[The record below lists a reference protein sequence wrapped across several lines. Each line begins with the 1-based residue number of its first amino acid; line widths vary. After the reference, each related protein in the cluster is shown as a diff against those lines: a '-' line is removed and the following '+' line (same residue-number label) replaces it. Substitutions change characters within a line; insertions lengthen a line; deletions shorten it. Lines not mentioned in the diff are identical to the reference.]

1 MSKFTLAD
9 LINASEAYLGE
20 PLVSCKTLQKIN
32 NFSSLIPPTSV
43 IFFESRLRDNKTEV
57 DYSIPVNK
65 EDGGDAIFAGYNP
78 NKSPDVSLY
87 KHPIWQRVKKFCQI
101 WHKSNTPINQYVTT
115 IWLEMDNHELDK
127 PQPVPCFLFNLSYQA
142 TKNPEWITETAL
154 TTLYGKSIS
163 PAIQTIINNCINNL
177 PKFGYIVYIGTMLSR
192 STSPIRLCV
201 KIPISDV
208 VPYLKALGWNHNFE
222 RVSHVLNNLVKD
234 FAENVVLNLDVRD
247 TIMPRVGVEIKPAFQ
262 AKGWDVILERLVENE
277 LCYAS
282 EKETF
287 LNWQG
292 KPKELQDKELRRQ
305 LTFMPPERLDNNN
318 LPLIVRRLN
327 HIKIDIYPDSLLK
340 AKMYYGLI
348 YLYQPK

>member
-9 LINASEAYLGE
+9 LIKASLAYLDE
-20 PLVSCKTLQKIN
+20 PIISAQTLQKIN
-32 NFSSLIPPTSV
+32 KFSSLIPPTSG
-43 IFFESRLRDNKTEV
+43 IGFEWRLGENKTEV
-57 DYSIPVNK
+57 DYFIRGVK

-78 NKSPDVSLY
+78 NKSPALSLY
-87 KHPIWQRVKKFCQI
+87 KHPSWQRVKKFCQI
-101 WHKSNTPINQYVTT
+101 WQKSNTPINQHVKT
-115 IWLEMDNHELDK
+115 IYFEMDNQELDK
-127 PQPVPCFLFNLSYQA
+127 PQPVPCFFFDLSYQA

-201 KIPISDV
+201 TIPISDV
-208 VPYLKALGWNHNFE
+208 VPYLKANGWNYNFE
-222 RVSHVLNNLVKD
+222 RVSYVLNNIVKD
-234 FAENVVLNLDVRD
+234 FAEDVVLTLDVRD
-247 TIMPRVGVEIKPAFQ
+247 TIMPRIGFEIKPAFQ
-262 AKGWDVILERLVENE
+262 TKGWDVILERLVENE

-282 EKETF
+282 EKEIF

-292 KPKELQDKELRRQ
+292 EPKELQDKELRRQ
-305 LTFMPPERLDNNN
+305 LTLMPPERLDNNN
-318 LPLIVRRLN
+318 LPLIIRRLN